1 MVWSQP
7 CHPVTKPD
15 AEPPQTVGQPANPA
29 GQLRIGE
36 RAVVPHQR
44 HLAGGDPGSALNP
57 GADSEVGRNRRHPG
71 HGQGYPPPAPRGQE
85 ATPRHVDAQ
94 RVKPFAGHG
103 SPTTVEENPNGYA
116 GKRSH
121 PDLAAIHGSDTSLT
135 APLSPEP
142 AWNVN
147 DASVYAGQCGGG
159 APRRNRTGD
168 PILTIDGRPVR
179 GTTRHLAALYRTTGN
194 RPYQ

>member
-29 GQLRIGE
+29 GQLRVGE

-85 ATPRHVDAQ
+85 ATPRHVDA
-94 RVKPFAGHG
+94 HG
-103 SPTTVEENPNGYA
+103 SNPSPATDPRRPSKRTPTVMQVSVLI
-116 GKRSH
+116 R
-121 PDLAAIHGSDTSLT
+121 IW
-135 APLSPEP
+135 PLS
-142 AWNVN
+142 
-147 DASVYAGQCGGG
+147 
-159 APRRNRTGD
+159 T
-168 PILTIDGRPVR
+168 
-179 GTTRHLAALYRTTGN
+179 
-194 RPYQ
+194 